1 MTNRPNPDD
10 ENIIPLDETFSSPK
24 VQAALNELFGDEL
37 PPLKRPTLAQVK
49 QMAELADCFTMADGT
64 ALRMITCDD
73 EFFIA
78 EDDDGFHEYEI
89 KYSDVTFEG
98 HECFKRLVR
107 MEIPE

>member
-1 MTNRPNPDD
+1 
-10 ENIIPLDETFSSPK
+10 
-24 VQAALNELFGDEL
+24 
-37 PPLKRPTLAQVK
+37 
-49 QMAELADCFTMADGT
+49 MADGT
-64 ALRMITCDD
+64 ALRMITCDE

-98 HECFKRLVR
+98 HECFKHLVR